1 MFPAYP
7 ASTEGG
13 KKVSP
18 RCTRKRMA
26 HRVGA
31 AGYSS
36 SLRTSLSTRS
46 DYRDC
51 FKNYNASLGW
61 RKNHSLRLI
70 LFLTVLLMVV
80 VMAVLLLRATT
91 LPSVSSAV
99 HATGEGGSFS
109 SSSSI
114 SQLPNTGGP

>member
-1 MFPAYP
+1 M
-7 ASTEGG
+7 
-13 KKVSP
+13 SP
-18 RCTRKRMA
+18 RCTRNRMA

-31 AGYSS
+31 TSYPVTLKE
-36 SLRTSLSTRS
+36 SLKTRS

-51 FKNYNASLGW
+51 SKNVKAGLRY
-61 RKNHSLRLI
+61 RTKHSARLI
-70 LFLTVLLMVV
+70 LILTVLLMVGV
-80 VMAVLLLRATT
+80 IAVLVLRATT
-91 LPSVSSAV
+91 LSDVGSAV